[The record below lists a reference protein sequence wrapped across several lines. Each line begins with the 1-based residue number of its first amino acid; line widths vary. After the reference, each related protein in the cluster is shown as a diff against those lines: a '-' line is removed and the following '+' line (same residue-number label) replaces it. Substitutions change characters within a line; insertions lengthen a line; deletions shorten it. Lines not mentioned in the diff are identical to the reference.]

1 MTETAYAAVLVE
13 KRKFET
19 REVPIPNIGPD
30 EGILR
35 IEAAGLCGTD
45 YEQYDGHFIG
55 TPHGTLPITPGHEI
69 FGWIDKVGANAA
81 KKWNVKEGDRV
92 VVETSI
98 PCGEC
103 LACHDGRPIFCDAN
117 MGYGLRMGF
126 DNEPHL
132 WGGYASHLYLHP
144 KSRMHKIPDHIPTD
158 IMSLN
163 NPLSNAVRWAWA
175 RPNLREGQTIVIEGP
190 GQRGLLSVLVAK
202 EMGAGQIIVTGT
214 AADTYRLEIA
224 KELGA
229 DATINVQEEDPV
241 ERVHEL
247 TGGKKADIVLDV
259 SMGSTEPLIQGVEML
274 KKGGTLVVAGVKTH
288 NALNNF
294 YSDKLLFNEI
304 SMLGVLSSDWED
316 TARAVEILTDKWQ
329 DLGKLCTHSYSLGDA
344 EKAVLLLGREIQDGA
359 EPIHI
364 HLDTTIAP

>member
-19 REVPIPNIGPD
+19 REVPIPNINPD

-69 FGWIDKVGANAA
+69 FGWVDRFGANAE
-81 KKWNVKEGDRV
+81 KKWGVQEGDRV
-92 VVETSI
+92 IVETSI

-103 LACHDGRPIFCDAN
+103 LACDDGRPIFCDAN

-190 GQRGLLSVLVAK
+190 GQRGLLATLVAK

-214 AADTYRLEIA
+214 QADEYRLTIA

-247 TGGKKADIVLDV
+247 TGGRRADIVLDV

-329 DLGKLCTHSYSLGDA
+329 DLGKLCTHNYTLGEA
-344 EKAVLLLGREIQDGA
+344 EKAVLLLGREIKDGE

-364 HLDTTIAP
+364 HLDTTVAP

>member
-1 MTETAYAAVLVE
+1 M
-13 KRKFET
+13 
-19 REVPIPNIGPD
+19 
-30 EGILR
+30 
-35 IEAAGLCGTD
+35 
-45 YEQYDGHFIG
+45 
-55 TPHGTLPITPGHEI
+55 
-69 FGWIDKVGANAA
+69 
-81 KKWNVKEGDRV
+81 
-92 VVETSI
+92 
-98 PCGEC
+98 
-103 LACHDGRPIFCDAN
+103 
-117 MGYGLRMGF
+117 
-126 DNEPHL
+126 
-132 WGGYASHLYLHP
+132 
-144 KSRMHKIPDHIPTD
+144 
-158 IMSLN
+158 
-163 NPLSNAVRWAWA
+163 
-175 RPNLREGQTIVIEGP
+175 
-190 GQRGLLSVLVAK
+190 
-202 EMGAGQIIVTGT
+202 TGT

-247 TGGKKADIVLDV
+247 TVGKKADIVLDV
-259 SMGSTEPLIQGVEML
+259 SMGSVEPLIQGVEML

-316 TARAVEILTDKWQ
+316 TARAIEILTDKWQ
-329 DLGKLCTHSYSLGDA
+329 DLGKLCTHNYSLGDA